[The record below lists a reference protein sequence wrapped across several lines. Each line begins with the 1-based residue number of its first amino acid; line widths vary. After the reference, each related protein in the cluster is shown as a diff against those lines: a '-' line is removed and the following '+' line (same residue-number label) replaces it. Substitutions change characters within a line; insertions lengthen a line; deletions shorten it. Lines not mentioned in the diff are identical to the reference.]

1 MEMSLIKMIAS
12 LMAGMSATES
22 FSLIVIVFGALYIGA
37 TKALGFVEFIKK
49 TSGQSSGQDSSKQQA
64 STNITVNNE
73 QVLIQLSLIRDK
85 LNTLELKLQQ
95 ADSQKFEMPKE
106 LANELAHLFKVIEDS
121 SAEHYA
127 SHKDILKMI
136 ATLEDGLAIV
146 KEKISHIEQILPSLK
161 SDSKDD
167 IKEVN
172 QNVQAVAKDIATL
185 QGTLLGN
192 LNSRSGR

>member
-49 TSGQSSGQDSSKQQA
+49 TSGQSNGQDSSKQQA
-64 STNITVNNE
+64 ATNITVNNE

-121 SAEHYA
+121 HNEHYA